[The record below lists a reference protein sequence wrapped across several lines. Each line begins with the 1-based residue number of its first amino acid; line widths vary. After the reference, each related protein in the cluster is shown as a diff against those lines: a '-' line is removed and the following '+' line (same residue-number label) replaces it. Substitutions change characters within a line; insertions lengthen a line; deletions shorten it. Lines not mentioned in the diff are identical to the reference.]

1 MTRPSSLSSNDS
13 YQLAQLAVLVISGLR
28 SSTESWSTID
38 KCEKTTQHWNLLFFC
53 NRLITITKSSC
64 ASVRL
69 ALLYLFRLRV
79 TVPLDKAPWTWK
91 DTRLFTVVLMLAS
104 KFLEDT
110 TYDSKAWAE
119 YSKIPLSDLNKVER
133 EMMFILDYKLH
144 VSQDYYLE
152 WVKHCEMLMHAQSA
166 DDATNDDVS
175 KQHRINKSESSIHAS
190 SSPSSPSTL
199 SPLVS
204 SMNAIR
210 ISGTKRSHHSIT
222 ADDDKDALPPALKRQ
237 SVKQQQQ
244 QQPIMPR
251 SNTTTTTTS
260 TPITNE
266 KTLSPA
272 NSLVKRS
279 ACDSAVAL
287 PSAKR
292 RAQHLGPSITQ
303 SLRMLTIV

>member
-1 MTRPSSLSSNDS
+1 
-13 YQLAQLAVLVISGLR
+13 
-28 SSTESWSTID
+28 
-38 KCEKTTQHWNLLFFC
+38 
-53 NRLITITKSSC
+53 
-64 ASVRL
+64 
-69 ALLYLFRLRV
+69 
-79 TVPLDKAPWTWK
+79 
-91 DTRLFTVVLMLAS
+91 
-104 KFLEDT
+104 
-110 TYDSKAWAE
+110 
-119 YSKIPLSDLNKVER
+119 
-133 EMMFILDYKLH
+133 MMFILDYKLH

>member
-1 MTRPSSLSSNDS
+1 MDMEGHS
-13 YQLAQLAVLVISGLR
+13 A
-28 SSTESWSTID
+28 
-38 KCEKTTQHWNLLFFC
+38 
-53 NRLITITKSSC
+53 
-64 ASVRL
+64 
-69 ALLYLFRLRV
+69 
-79 TVPLDKAPWTWK
+79 
-91 DTRLFTVVLMLAS
+91 FTVVLMLAS

-110 TYDSKAWAE
+110 TYESKAWAE

-152 WVKHCEMLMHAQSA
+152 WVKHCEMLMHPQSA
-166 DDATNDDVS
+166 DDATKQDVS
-175 KQHRINKSESSIHAS
+175 NKSESTIYA
-190 SSPSSPSTL
+190 SPSPSTSTSPSTL

-222 ADDDKDALPPALKRQ
+222 AAEDDKDVLLPAMKRQ
-237 SVKQQQQ
+237 HHIL
-244 QQPIMPR
+244 P
-251 SNTTTTTTS
+251 TTPTP

-266 KTLSPA
+266 KTSSPA
-272 NSLVKRS
+272 NHRVKRS
-279 ACDSAVAL
+279 TCDTTVAL

>member
-1 MTRPSSLSSNDS
+1 MVFHCHV
-13 YQLAQLAVLVISGLR
+13 Q
-28 SSTESWSTID
+28 
-38 KCEKTTQHWNLLFFC
+38 
-53 NRLITITKSSC
+53 
-64 ASVRL
+64 
-69 ALLYLFRLRV
+69 
-79 TVPLDKAPWTWK
+79 
-91 DTRLFTVVLMLAS
+91 
-104 KFLEDT
+104 
-110 TYDSKAWAE
+110 AWAE

-133 EMMFILDYKLH
+133 EMMFILDYNLH

-175 KQHRINKSESSIHAS
+175 KQRRNNKSESPIHAS
-190 SSPSSPSTL
+190 SPSSSPSFL

-204 SMNAIR
+204 SMNAIK

-222 ADDDKDALPPALKRQ
+222 AADDDKDALPPALKRQ
-237 SVKQQQQ
+237 SVKQQQP
-244 QQPIMPR
+244 QPTMPR
-251 SNTTTTTTS
+251 SNPTTTTS
-260 TPITNE
+260 ITNE